1 MAWRNSASNYRAG
14 YLKGTAERDD
24 ETSPWLKSSK
34 SDDTEPRKKRMVD
47 LQRACCRHTAIALEL
62 GLLPNRDKL
71 PSWMPRGRAE
81 IAHYIT
87 LLSGF
92 LLSLSP
98 RYEKVSAVAFA
109 AHIFF

>member
-1 MAWRNSASNYRAG
+1 M
-14 YLKGTAERDD
+14 
-24 ETSPWLKSSK
+24 
-34 SDDTEPRKKRMVD
+34 D

-71 PSWMPRGRAE
+71 PYWMPRGRAE

-92 LLSLSP
+92 LLSQSA
-98 RYEKVSAVAFA
+98 RHEKVPIVAFA
-109 AHIFF
+109 AHIFC